1 MIFLSFVIMKRI
13 LVIIFTVFYFGVS
26 QGATVYF
33 HYCMDELVQM
43 ELSKSNPSACG
54 FCGMT
59 TKEAK
64 DNSCCEKEAK
74 QFKVN
79 DAQKIAVSN
88 FQFEQSPVILFKSVV
103 WEDSY
108 VVMPLQLG
116 KADLSNAPPPFYDVP
131 VFIRNCTYRI

>member
-1 MIFLSFVIMKRI
+1 M
-13 LVIIFTVFYFGVS
+13 LVLIFTVFYFGVA

-43 ELSKSNPSACG
+43 NLSKSNPSSCD

-64 DNSCCEKEAK
+64 EKSCCEKQTK

-79 DAQKIAVSN
+79 DAQKIAASH
-88 FQFEQSPVILFKSVV
+88 FQFEQTPIILYKSIV
-103 WEDSY
+103 WEASY
-108 VVMPLQLG
+108 HTIPIQIG
-116 KADLSNAPPPFYDVP
+116 KASLSNAPPPLQDIP